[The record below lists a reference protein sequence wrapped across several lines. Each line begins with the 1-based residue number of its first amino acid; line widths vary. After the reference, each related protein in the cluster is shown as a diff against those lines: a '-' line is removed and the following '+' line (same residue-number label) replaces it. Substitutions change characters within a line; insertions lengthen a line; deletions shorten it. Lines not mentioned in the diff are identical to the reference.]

1 MKMINA
7 YISTPVAVATNNAI
21 PFEYS
26 RAKTRSGCR
35 CNGGWL
41 HHDDG
46 SALFEISAPGIY
58 KVDFNAQLTAAASGN
73 VTLAMVGNGGEVI
86 PGTQMGE
93 SILATG
99 ITNVGMSALIV
110 VPCGGSLT
118 LAVRNTSD
126 ATVNPT
132 ITVNSASIVITRE
145 A

>member
-1 MKMINA
+1 MINA
-7 YISTPVAVATNNAI
+7 YINNPTVVAANTSV

-26 RAKTRSGCR
+26 RAKTRGGCR

-41 HHDDG
+41 YHEDG
-46 SALFEISAPGIY
+46 SALFEIGAAGIY
-58 KVDFNAQLTAAASGN
+58 KVDFCAQLTAGASG
-73 VTLAMVGNGGEVI
+73 TISLALVGNGGEII
-86 PGTQMGE
+86 PGTQMAEG
-93 SILATG
+93 ILANG
-99 ITNVGMSALIV
+99 ITNAGTTALIV

-118 LAVRNTSD
+118 LAIRNTTD